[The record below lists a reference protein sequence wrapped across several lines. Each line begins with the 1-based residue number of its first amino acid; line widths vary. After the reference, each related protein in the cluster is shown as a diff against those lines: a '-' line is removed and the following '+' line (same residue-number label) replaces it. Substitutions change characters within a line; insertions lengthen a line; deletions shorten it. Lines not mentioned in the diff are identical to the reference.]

1 MAGLT
6 LRIVV
11 SSVDALKDFL
21 AEINVQLKAC
31 RHSTSEALKLYID
44 LEGQN
49 LSREGTLSLMTVFV
63 LPLKVTYLIDIY
75 TLGSL
80 AFTTPVAAP
89 ADGDSKVPTAIND
102 KAIDS
107 NDGVESDASPL
118 TLKSI
123 LEDPTLPKYFWDVRN
138 DADALWSH
146 HQVRLAGVIDVQ
158 LFENAS
164 WRRDKTYLKGLDKCI
179 DKDLNLE
186 PTARQ
191 AFAVTKR
198 EVRDMM
204 DAARPRETVILRL
217 NAALTKS
224 ASSSTAQSSSDIFP
238 RRPLDTKII
247 DYCVGDVVH
256 LPALFDS
263 YDKRINPVWRQ
274 KAMDESAKRVEEA
287 CSPGYQPNGMSK
299 RFSPWSTE
307 HEMAQDYQSFIVAM
321 EDYHDGER
329 MKKTF
334 E

>member
-6 LRIVV
+6 LRIIV

-21 AEINVQLKAC
+21 AEISVQLNAC
-31 RHSTSEALKLYID
+31 RHSTSETLKLYID

-63 LPLKVTYLIDIY
+63 LPLNATYIIDIY

-80 AFTTPVAAP
+80 AFNTSTAAP
-89 ADGDSKVPTAIND
+89 NDDGHENA
-102 KAIDS
+102 
-107 NDGVESDASPL
+107 SDDNQEDTSPL
-118 TLKSI
+118 TLKSL
-123 LEDPTLPKYFWDVRN
+123 LEDPTVPKYFWDVRN

-179 DKDLNLE
+179 EKDLDLE

-217 NAALTKS
+217 NSSLQKP
-224 ASSSTAQSSSDIFP
+224 ASSESSTAQSSDIFA

-256 LPALFDS
+256 LPALFDV

-274 KAMDESAKRVEEA
+274 KGMEESAKRVEEA

-321 EDYHDGER
+321 EYYHDGER